1 MCSLKSFYD
10 GFAVHQNNKNFKRLI
25 KALHNMHFYA
35 GQKAVFN
42 KTLRPMLM
50 MILSM
55 IPETAL
61 IVLLHHYIRGF
72 SGFRQTNER

>member
-1 MCSLKSFYD
+1 MD
-10 GFAVHQNNKNFKRLI
+10 
-25 KALHNMHFYA
+25 FYA

-61 IVLLHHYIRGF
+61 IVLLDHYIRGF